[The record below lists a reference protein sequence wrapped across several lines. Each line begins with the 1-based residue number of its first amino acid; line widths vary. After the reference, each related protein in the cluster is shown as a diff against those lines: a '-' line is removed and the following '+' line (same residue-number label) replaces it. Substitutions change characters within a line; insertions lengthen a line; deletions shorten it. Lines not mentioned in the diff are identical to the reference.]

1 MVVLVRTPP
10 VEVRRRPVATEV
22 MVAAAGWVVQEAR
35 AAALALWAPTA
46 TVAMEVPAARP
57 ELPVTVVMGARVILR
72 TPMVQQE
79 VMAVILEPQELAVR
93 VVLPESVE
101 LQVRLGSAAR
111 PDPTRH
117 PAVMAAM
124 AAMDLTTLRVP
135 VDLVEPEAMA
145 VPSATVGMAASV
157 EVGLGQA
164 LKHLFSAGLAVPGGT
179 EVPPAATAVPAER
192 EALQMHLERHQRLS
206 AGLAVPGGTEVPPAA
221 TAVSAEREALQMHWE
236 RDQWL
241 SAVMA
246 AMEGIPAGSV
256 GLEV

>member
-1 MVVLVRTPP
+1 MDTEVPAARVVRPSRAMQATVASAAQRAQEDSVVMVVLVRTPA
-10 VEVRRRPVATEV
+10 VEIRRWPAATADRV
-22 MVAAAGWVVQEAR
+22 VAAGWVAQVAR

-57 ELPVTVVMGARVILR
+57 ELPATVVMGARVILR
-72 TPMVQQE
+72 TPKGQSE
-79 VMAVILEPQELAVR
+79 VMAVILEKPELVVLA
-93 VVLPESVE
+93 VLPESVE

-135 VDLVEPEAMA
+135 VDLLEPEAMA
-145 VPSATVGMAASV
+145 VPSATVGMAALG

-164 LKHLFSAGLAVPGGT
+164 LKHSFSAGMAVPVGT
-179 EVPPAATAVPAER
+179 EVPPAETAVPAER
-192 EALQMHLERHQRLS
+192 EALQMHLERHQWLS
-206 AGLAVPGGTEVPPAA
+206 AA
-221 TAVSAEREALQMHWE
+221 TAAT
-236 RDQWL
+236 
-241 SAVMA
+241 
-246 AMEGIPAGSV
+246 EGIPAGSV

>member
-1 MVVLVRTPP
+1 MQATVASAAQRALVASVVMVVLVRTPP
-10 VEVRRRPVATEV
+10 VEVRRWPAATADRV
-22 MVAAAGWVVQEAR
+22 VAAGWVAQVDR
-35 AAALALWAPTA
+35 AAARSPRALTA
-46 TVAMEVPAARP
+46 AVAMEVQAARP

-72 TPMVQQE
+72 TPKGQSE
-79 VMAVILEPQELAVR
+79 VMAVILEKPELVVLA
-93 VVLPESVE
+93 VLPESVE

-135 VDLVEPEAMA
+135 VDLLEPEAMA
-145 VPSATVGMAASV
+145 VPSATVGMAALG

-164 LKHLFSAGLAVPGGT
+164 LKHSFSAGMAVPGGT

-192 EALQMHLERHQRLS
+192 EALQMHLERHQWLS
-206 AGLAVPGGTEVPPAA
+206 AA
-221 TAVSAEREALQMHWE
+221 TAAT
-236 RDQWL
+236 
-241 SAVMA
+241 
-246 AMEGIPAGSV
+246 EGIPAGSV